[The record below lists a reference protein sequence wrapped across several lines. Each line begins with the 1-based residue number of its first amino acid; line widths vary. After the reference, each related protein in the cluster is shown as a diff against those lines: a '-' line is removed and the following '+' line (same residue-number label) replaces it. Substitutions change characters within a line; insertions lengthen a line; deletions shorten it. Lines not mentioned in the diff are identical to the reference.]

1 MNFPADFLDNGEGAS
16 ASERR
21 FCGKVS
27 SRYFPEPRFSWCVPP
42 LSLEKMVSGL
52 PSRGCVIIA
61 YYVYVL
67 SMSAKTHA
75 AEEAHHFVF
84 LRLLT

>member
-21 FCGKVS
+21 VCGKVS

-52 PSRGCVIIA
+52 PSRGCVIA